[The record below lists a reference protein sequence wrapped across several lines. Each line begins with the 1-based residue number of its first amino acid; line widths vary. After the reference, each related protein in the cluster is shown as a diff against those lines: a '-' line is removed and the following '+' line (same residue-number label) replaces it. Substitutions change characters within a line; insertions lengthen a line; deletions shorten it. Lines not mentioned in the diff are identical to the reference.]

1 MQSLNEDLL
10 EDSIWNSAKR
20 KLLNTL
26 FYKLY
31 ELDFFD
37 EVFSL
42 FVSDLETKMDRKQ
55 GIVKN

>member
-1 MQSLNEDLL
+1 MQFLNEDLL

-31 ELDFFD
+31 ELEFFD
-37 EVFSL
+37 EVFTL
-42 FVSDLETKMDRKQ
+42 FVSETKMDRKQ